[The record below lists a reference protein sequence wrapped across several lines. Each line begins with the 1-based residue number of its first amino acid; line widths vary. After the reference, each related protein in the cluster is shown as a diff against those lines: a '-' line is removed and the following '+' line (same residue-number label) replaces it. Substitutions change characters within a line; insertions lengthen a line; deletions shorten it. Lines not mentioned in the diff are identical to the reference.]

1 MGFASIP
8 SSPAPATCS
17 PECAK
22 RIPIINEMRRAH
34 FYNQMVRR
42 RFAWF
47 AWAVLGF
54 NLLVILWGALVRAS
68 KSGEGCGDH
77 WPLCNGVVIPHA
89 AQIATIIEFTHRAS
103 TGIAFF
109 SVLAMA
115 IWAFRAFR
123 GQPVSRAASASLFFI
138 VTEALLG
145 AGLVLFKYV
154 GADQSTGRAIYLSA
168 HLVNTLLLLAAMAL
182 TAWWASGHRAIE
194 SSGSN
199 ATTLGIALVA
209 AIIVTI
215 TGAMTALSDTL
226 YPVTSLSAGFASD
239 FSAASPALV
248 RLRILHPV
256 IALVAGVY
264 IVVAAAITARAE
276 RLGRLVI
283 ALVAA
288 QLAAGLLNIWLLAP
302 VWLQLVHLLLADL
315 LWIALV
321 LLAAAALERAPS
333 RETTPALVHT

>member
-1 MGFASIP
+1 
-8 SSPAPATCS
+8 
-17 PECAK
+17 
-22 RIPIINEMRRAH
+22 
-34 FYNQMVRR
+34 VRR

-68 KSGEGCGDH
+68 KSGEGCGDR

-103 TGIAFF
+103 TGIAFL

-123 GQPVSRAASASLFFI
+123 GEPVSRAASASLFFI

-168 HLVNTLLLLAAMAL
+168 HLVNTMLMLAAMAL

-194 SSGSN
+194 ASGSK
-199 ATTLGIALVA
+199 ATTLGLALIAALVIA
-209 AIIVTI
+209 I

-226 YPVTSLSAGFASD
+226 YPVTSLSAGLTAD
-239 FSAASPALV
+239 FSAASSALV

-256 IALVAGVY
+256 IALAAGVY
-264 IVVAAAITARAE
+264 IIIAAATMTRAH
-276 RLGRLVI
+276 RLGRIVI
-283 ALVAA
+283 ALVVA
-288 QLAAGLLNIWLLAP
+288 QFAAGMLNVWLLAP
-302 VWLQLVHLLLADL
+302 IWLQLVHLLLADL

-321 LLAAAALERAPS
+321 LLAAAALEQSPS
-333 RETTPALVHT
+333 REPVPALVHT

>member
-1 MGFASIP
+1 M
-8 SSPAPATCS
+8 
-17 PECAK
+17 
-22 RIPIINEMRRAH
+22 
-34 FYNQMVRR
+34 RR

-68 KSGEGCGDH
+68 KSGEGCGDR

-89 AQIATIIEFTHRAS
+89 AQIATLIEFAHRAS
-103 TGIAFF
+103 TFIAFL

-123 GQPVSRAASASLFFI
+123 GEPVSRAAWASLFFI

-154 GADQSTGRAIYLSA
+154 GADQSAGRAIYLSA
-168 HLVNTLLLLAAMAL
+168 HLVNTMLLLAAMAL

-194 SSGSN
+194 VSSAG
-199 ATTLGIALVA
+199 ATPLGFALAAALIIA
-209 AIIVTI
+209 I

-226 YPVTSLSAGFASD
+226 YPVASLRTGFAAD

-256 IALVAGVY
+256 IALAAGVY
-264 IVVAAAITARAE
+264 IVIAAATVPHAQRV
-276 RLGRLVI
+276 GRIVI

-288 QLAAGLLNIWLLAP
+288 QIAAGLLNIWLLAP
-302 VWLQLVHLLLADL
+302 IWLQLVHLLLADL

-321 LLAAAALERAPS
+321 LLAAAALEQSPS
-333 RETTPALVHT
+333 RHPAPALVRS

>member
-1 MGFASIP
+1 MNPHS
-8 SSPAPATCS
+8 
-17 PECAK
+17 
-22 RIPIINEMRRAH
+22 
-34 FYNQMVRR
+34 YNQIVRR

-68 KSGEGCGDH
+68 KSGEGCGDR

-123 GQPVSRAASASLFFI
+123 GQPVSRAASASIFFI

-154 GADQSTGRAIYLSA
+154 GADQSAGRAIYLSA

-182 TAWWASGHRAIE
+182 TAWWASGHRPME
-194 SSGSN
+194 RSGSN
-199 ATTLGIALVA
+199 VTTLGLALLAALIIA
-209 AIIVTI
+209 I

-226 YPVTSLSAGFASD
+226 YPVASLHTGFAAD
-239 FSAASPALV
+239 FSPASPMLV

-256 IALVAGVY
+256 IAIAASVY
-264 IVVAAAITARAE
+264 IVIAAAATTGAQHLSRI
-276 RLGRLVI
+276 VI

-288 QLAAGLLNIWLLAP
+288 QIAAGMLNIWLLAP
-302 VWLQLVHLLLADL
+302 IWLQLVHLLLADL

-321 LLAAAALERAPS
+321 LLAASALEKSPLLEAV
-333 RETTPALVHT
+333 PALVHT

>member
-1 MGFASIP
+1 
-8 SSPAPATCS
+8 
-17 PECAK
+17 
-22 RIPIINEMRRAH
+22 
-34 FYNQMVRR
+34 VRR

-123 GQPVSRAASASLFFI
+123 GEPVSRAASASLFFI

-154 GADQSTGRAIYLSA
+154 GADQSAGRAIYLSA

-182 TAWWASGHRAIE
+182 TAWWASGHGAIE
-194 SSGSN
+194 RSGSN
-199 ATTLGIALVA
+199 TTALGLALLAALIIAV
-209 AIIVTI
+209 

-226 YPVTSLSAGFASD
+226 YPVSSLHTGFAAD
-239 FSAASPALV
+239 FSSASPMLV

-256 IALVAGVY
+256 IAVAASVY
-264 IVVAAAITARAE
+264 IVITAASTTGAQ
-276 RLGRLVI
+276 RLSRIVI
-283 ALVAA
+283 ALVAT
-288 QLAAGLLNIWLLAP
+288 QIAAGMLNIWLLAP
-302 VWLQLVHLLLADL
+302 IWLQLVHLLLADL

-321 LLAAAALERAPS
+321 LLTASALEKSPS
-333 RETTPALVHT
+333 REAVPALVHT

>member
-1 MGFASIP
+1 
-8 SSPAPATCS
+8 
-17 PECAK
+17 
-22 RIPIINEMRRAH
+22 
-34 FYNQMVRR
+34 VRR

-68 KSGEGCGDH
+68 KSGEGCGDR
-77 WPLCNGVVIPHA
+77 WPLCNGVVVPHA
-89 AQIATIIEFTHRAS
+89 AQITTIIEFTHRAS
-103 TGIAFF
+103 TGIAFL

-123 GQPVSRAASASLFFI
+123 GQPVSRAASASLVFI

-154 GADQSTGRAIYLSA
+154 GADQSAGRAIYLSA

-182 TAWWASGHRAIE
+182 TAWWASGHRAVQL
-194 SSGSN
+194 SGSG
-199 ATTLGIALVA
+199 ATTLGIALLA
-209 AIIVTI
+209 ALVIAI
-215 TGAMTALSDTL
+215 TGAMTALGDTL
-226 YPVTSLSAGFASD
+226 YPVTSLNAGFAAD
-239 FSAASPALV
+239 FSSASPALV

-256 IALVAGVY
+256 IALAAGVY
-264 IVVAAAITARAE
+264 IVIAAASLSRAQ
-276 RLGRLVI
+276 RLGRIVI

-288 QLAAGLLNIWLLAP
+288 QFAAGILNIWLLAP
-302 VWLQLVHLLLADL
+302 IWLQLVHLLLADL

-321 LLAAAALERAPS
+321 LLAAAALEQSPS
-333 RETTPALVHT
+333 RQPVPALVHT

>member
-1 MGFASIP
+1 M
-8 SSPAPATCS
+8 
-17 PECAK
+17 
-22 RIPIINEMRRAH
+22 
-34 FYNQMVRR
+34 RR

-68 KSGEGCGDH
+68 KSGEGCGDR

-89 AQIATIIEFTHRAS
+89 AQIATLIEFTHRAS

-123 GQPVSRAASASLFFI
+123 GEPVSRAASASLFFI

-154 GADQSTGRAIYLSA
+154 GADQSAGRAIYLSA

-182 TAWWASGHRAIE
+182 TAWWASGHRAVE
-194 SSGSN
+194 RAGSN
-199 ATTLGIALVA
+199 ATTLGLALLAALIIA
-209 AIIVTI
+209 I

-226 YPVTSLSAGFASD
+226 YPVSSLPSGFASD
-239 FSAASPALV
+239 FSSASPMLV

-256 IALVAGVY
+256 IAVAASVY
-264 IVVAAAITARAE
+264 IVIAAAATGAQ
-276 RLGRLVI
+276 RLSRIVI

-288 QLAAGLLNIWLLAP
+288 QIAAGMLNIWLLAP
-302 VWLQLVHLLLADL
+302 IWLQLVHLLLADL

-321 LLAAAALERAPS
+321 LLAASALEKSPS
-333 RETTPALVHT
+333 RQPVPALVHT

>member
-1 MGFASIP
+1 
-8 SSPAPATCS
+8 
-17 PECAK
+17 
-22 RIPIINEMRRAH
+22 
-34 FYNQMVRR
+34 VRR

-89 AQIATIIEFTHRAS
+89 AQIATIVEFTHRAS
-103 TGIAFF
+103 TGVAFF

-123 GQPVSRAASASLFFI
+123 GQLISRAASASLFFI

-154 GADQSTGRAIYLSA
+154 GADQSIGRAIYLSA

-194 SSGSN
+194 AHSPN
-199 ATTLGIALVA
+199 AVTLGYALLTALIVA
-209 AIIVTI
+209 I
-215 TGAMTALSDTL
+215 TGAMAALSDTL
-226 YPVTSLSAGFASD
+226 FPVISLGAGITAD
-239 FSAASPALV
+239 FSGASPALV

-256 IALVAGVY
+256 IALAAGVY
-264 IVVAAAITARAE
+264 IVIAAATTRAQ
-276 RLGRLVI
+276 RLSRFVV

-288 QLAAGLLNIWLLAP
+288 QLAAGMLNVWLLAP
-302 VWLQLVHLLLADL
+302 IWLQLVHLLLADL

-321 LLAAAALERAPS
+321 LLTAAALEQSPS
-333 RETTPALVHT
+333 REPVPALVHT